1 MSDRRLRIYTVG
13 HSTHRQEHF
22 EELLTHHG
30 ITAVVDVRSAPFS
43 RFNPQFNRG
52 VLDQYLKDHEIA
64 YVFLGREL
72 GARSDDPAC
81 YEDGRVQYGRLAQ
94 TELFRRGIDRVL
106 LGAETHRIALMCA
119 EKEPLECHRTLL
131 VARVLVEQ
139 GVDVAHILG
148 DGSLESYEA
157 TMNRLLELSGFPQ
170 EELFRTR
177 EMMLA
182 EALSRQEEKIAYV
195 DKELAA
201 RVGGAR

>member
-1 MSDRRLRIYTVG
+1 MRRLRIFTVG
-13 HSTHRQEHF
+13 HSTHTQEEF
-22 EELLTHHG
+22 EDLLTRHG

-52 VLDQYLKDHEIA
+52 VLDRTLKERGIG

-81 YEDGRVQYGRLAQ
+81 YEDGRVQYSRLAQ
-94 TELFRRGIDRVL
+94 TELFQRGIDRVL

-148 DGSLESYEA
+148 GGSLESYEA
-157 TMNRLLELSGFPQ
+157 TMDRLLELSGFPQ
-170 EELFRTR
+170 EELLRTR

-195 DKELAA
+195 DKDLATRA
-201 RVGGAR
+201 GGVR

>member
-1 MSDRRLRIYTVG
+1 MSDRTLRIFTVG
-13 HSTHRQEHF
+13 HSTHTQEEF
-22 EELLTHHG
+22 EELLMRHE
-30 ITAVVDVRSAPFS
+30 ISAVVDVRSAPFS

-52 VLDQYLKDHEIA
+52 VLDRNLKERGIA

-72 GARSDDPAC
+72 GARSDDPGC
-81 YEDGRVQYGRLAQ
+81 YEDGRVQYARLAK
-94 TELFRRGIDRVL
+94 TELFQRGIDRVL
-106 LGAETHRIALMCA
+106 LRAETHRIALMCA

-139 GVDVAHILG
+139 GVDVEHILG

-157 TMNRLLELSGFPQ
+157 TMDRLLDLSGFPQ

-177 EMMLA
+177 DMMLA

-195 DKELAA
+195 DKELATRA
-201 RVGGAR
+201 GGGR

>member
-1 MSDRRLRIYTVG
+1 MRDRRLRVYTIG
-13 HSTHRQEHF
+13 HSTHTQEEF
-22 EELLTHHG
+22 EELLTRHG

-43 RFNPQFNRG
+43 RFNAQFNQG
-52 VLDQYLKDHEIA
+52 VLDRDLKKRGIA

-72 GARSDDPAC
+72 GARSDNPAC
-81 YEDGRVQYGRLAQ
+81 YEDGRVQYARLAQ
-94 TELFRRGIDRVL
+94 TELFQRGIDRVL
-106 LGAETHRIALMCA
+106 LGAEEHRIALMCA

-201 RVGGAR
+201 RAGGAR